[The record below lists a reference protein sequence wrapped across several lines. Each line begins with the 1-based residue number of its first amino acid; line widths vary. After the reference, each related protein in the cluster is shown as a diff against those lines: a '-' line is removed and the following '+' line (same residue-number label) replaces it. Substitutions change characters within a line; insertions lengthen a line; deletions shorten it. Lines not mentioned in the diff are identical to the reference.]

1 MEASATRRDIDLV
14 ALGRDQLDLEEHG
27 RASEAVAQLRPDI
40 VINAAAYTA
49 VDQAEDEPKR
59 AFRINASAAGELA
72 AAAARVGAPI
82 IQVSTDYVFDGTRE
96 GPYDETV
103 EPNPLSVYGK
113 SKLEGEEQ
121 VRNSN
126 PRHLIIRTAWVYSPF
141 GRNFV
146 KTMISAAQKQSN
158 LSVVDDQCGSPSSA
172 LALAD
177 GILRILEAL
186 RARDRELDQ
195 VYHLAGTGS
204 ASWFQFAREIMDQ
217 CKKHGLRAADVQPIS
232 TRDWRTKAVRPRNSV
247 LDSRKFEQDFGFAMP
262 PWQESLASVMER
274 LARQ

>member
-1 MEASATRRDIDLV
+1 
-14 ALGRDQLDLEEHG
+14 
-27 RASEAVAQLRPDI
+27 
-40 VINAAAYTA
+40 
-49 VDQAEDEPKR
+49 
-59 AFRINASAAGELA
+59 
-72 AAAARVGAPI
+72 
-82 IQVSTDYVFDGTRE
+82 VFDGTRE

-186 RARDRELDQ
+186 RTRDRELDQ
-195 VYHLAGTGS
+195 VYHLAGSGS
-204 ASWFQFAREIMDQ
+204 ASWFQFARAIMDE

-232 TRDWRTKAVRPRNSV
+232 TRDWPTKAVRPRNSV
-247 LDSRKFEQDFGFAMP
+247 LDSRKFERDFGFAMP